1 MLKSTRVWDVTL
13 PCMSHVMFNFST
25 KLTAIL
31 TFDTQFN
38 HRWNHKGQEKVVER
52 IDVHDG
58 CKRIL
63 FNCGTRFVVNDILP
77 GKLSTVH
84 LPTTQLIKIKA
95 TYVLHMKGAM
105 SLRKSLC
112 FLVLSSIGPAVTTN
126 GTFNFCEPNINHHG
140 SIATII
146 LHAPTAPAA
155 MATATMLPA

>member
-13 PCMSHVMFNFST
+13 PCMSHVMLHFST

-31 TFDTQFN
+31 TFNTQFD
-38 HRWNHKGQEKVVER
+38 HCWNHKGQEKVVER
-52 IDVHDG
+52 IDVHDR

-63 FNCGTRFVVNDILP
+63 FNCVTRFVVNDIL
-77 GKLSTVH
+77 GELSSVH

-126 GTFNFCEPNINHHG
+126 E
-140 SIATII
+140 I
-146 LHAPTAPAA
+146 L
-155 MATATMLPA
+155 